1 MKTVYYSASV
11 PPDLYGNDFMLYQ
24 EPDSLYKE
32 LLANKN
38 KENTYNNY
46 MDCPAFLK
54 SVQNTFVVRCP
65 WTSKLTV
72 DYSNG
77 TFVNEQGQRDEIAEH
92 FTPKPTSR
100 TNPMFNVYH
109 NFLFFCEDD
118 LEITTSPAFLHN
130 TEFQSNCTY
139 IPGTF
144 NIAKWFRPIE
154 GAFEMKHRF
163 QTLDIAMGDPL
174 YYIKFNTTDSI
185 KLVRFDLTPEL
196 WNMTQGCV
204 NHKKYQPN
212 KSLTYLYKLFFHSGR
227 QRQVLKKIREN
238 II

>member
-1 MKTVYYSASV
+1 MKTVYYSASL
-11 PPDLYGNDFMLYQ
+11 PPDLYGNDIMLYQ

-32 LLANKN
+32 LLATKN

-54 SVQNTFVVRCP
+54 SIQNTFVVRCP
-65 WTSKLTV
+65 WTSRLTV

-77 TFVNEQGQRDEIAEH
+77 TFLNGQGHRDEIAEH

-100 TNPMFNVYH
+100 SNPMFNVYH
-109 NFLFFCEDD
+109 NFLFFCEED

-130 TEFQSNCTY
+130 SEFQSNCTY

-144 NIAKWFRPIE
+144 NISKWFRPIE
-154 GAFEMKHRF
+154 GAFEMKTPM
-163 QTLDIAMGDPL
+163 QTLDITMGDPL
-174 YYIKFNTTDSI
+174 YYIKFNTTDLV
-185 KLVRFDLTPEL
+185 KLVRFDLTTEL
-196 WNMTQGCV
+196 WSMTQGCV

-212 KSLTYLYKLFFHSGR
+212 KSLAYLYKLFFHSGR
-227 QRQVLKKIREN
+227 QRQVLKKIKEN